1 MRINYRQYYSTTYP
15 GYFYQVPPSSVKRM
29 HTKEGGD
36 KSNRKVGS
44 DLETIVDIVT
54 VETRDRNNN
63 QKS

>member
-1 MRINYRQYYSTTYP
+1 
-15 GYFYQVPPSSVKRM
+15 M